1 MTASRVL
8 RYWPFLGSCYQCQLV
23 QVFDVVPRI
32 EGGDAPLIDG
42 TIPSSVGTAFAD
54 SSPAFGQE

>member
-8 RYWPFLGSCYQCQLV
+8 RYWPFL

-32 EGGDAPLIDG
+32 EGGDALIIDG